1 MNSFTYPSGA
11 TVSYTRD
18 TMGRITAVAEQPSGG
33 ANTSVASNITY
44 EPFGPYNGL
53 TNGNGVAE
61 ARGFD
66 QDYRLTGIT
75 DIGGSST
82 LQSLT
87 YGYYPT
93 NNVQTITNA
102 VASNQNTGSA
112 NMSYGYGTGSDLLAS
127 LSMGGTVV
135 QTIGYT
141 ADGRIASMNPGI
153 QAPAGQYITSL
164 SYNQDGRFTSVNT
177 AGGTLAS
184 YIYDGFEQRLIKT
197 VSGSYG
203 EIYQY
208 GQDGLL
214 LEETDASGVA
224 QADYIYLNGRPIAV
238 LNGSTLY
245 YLHDDMLGTP
255 QLATDSNQ
263 AVQWQAS
270 YDSFGQASL
279 SGTATQNLRLPG
291 QYFDVESGWNH
302 NGFRDYAPQLGRY
315 IEPDPLG
322 MQGSAR
328 FYNPQTGKLL
338 SGDPLGFGGSGTN
351 LYDYVEDNPI
361 NLTDPMGL
369 TTYACTAPLH
379 ALGKVG
385 GYTAYVLPT
394 GYILSPLNLGM
405 EHEYL
410 CTDSGCGGQD
420 RNGSQGVPS
429 HDTKGERGGMCSKKS
444 DKQCIDECVNNAIND
459 PNRPPYNVFNV
470 GGTNCQKWAEDTLSQ
485 CKKQCGG
492 F

>member
-1 MNSFTYPSGA
+1 MDNYDSTGNRTKQVAATGATTQYSYDALDRVVTRTFPSDSAENVTYSYDQNGHGAGIGRLTSVADAAGTLSRSYDQLGNLLSDARTTSAASLTTAYAYDAANRIASITYPSGA

-18 TMGRITAVAEQPSGG
+18 TVGRITAVAEQPSGG

-102 VASNQNTGSA
+102 VASSQNAGSA
-112 NMSYGYGTGSDLLAS
+112 NMSYGYGTGSDLLTS
-127 LSMGGTVV
+127 LSVGGTVL

-141 ADGRIASMNPGI
+141 ADGRIASLNPGI

-164 SYNQDGRFTSVNT
+164 SYNQDGRLTSVN
-177 AGGTLAS
+177 AGAGTLAS

-203 EIYQY
+203 EIYRH
-208 GQDGLL
+208 GQDGAL
-214 LEETDASGVA
+214 LEETNASGVA
-224 QADYIYLNGRPIAV
+224 QADYIYLNGRPVAV

-255 QLATDSNQ
+255 QVATDGNQ

-270 YDSFGQASL
+270 YDAFGQASF
-279 SGTATQNLRLPG
+279 SGTVTQNLRLPG
-291 QYFDVESGWNH
+291 QYFDLETGWNH
-302 NGFRDYAPQLGRY
+302 NGFRDYMP
-315 IEPDPLG
+315 
-322 MQGSAR
+322 AR
-328 FYNPQTGKLL
+328 GTWGQTG
-338 SGDPLGFGGSGTN
+338 STPASSMTN
-351 LYDYVEDNPI
+351 V
-361 NLTDPMGL
+361 
-369 TTYACTAPLH
+369 
-379 ALGKVG
+379 
-385 GYTAYVLPT
+385 
-394 GYILSPLNLGM
+394 
-405 EHEYL
+405 
-410 CTDSGCGGQD
+410 
-420 RNGSQGVPS
+420 S
-429 HDTKGERGGMCSKKS
+429 HPAG
-444 DKQCIDECVNNAIND
+444 
-459 PNRPPYNVFNV
+459 
-470 GGTNCQKWAEDTLSQ
+470 
-485 CKKQCGG
+485 
-492 F
+492 